1 MLLPLQRLQVP
12 IRSDFFFFFVA
23 SFIAEFECASL
34 LSAWK
39 RNQRRSSERFL
50 RGSLVQNDWVFKIQI
65 DMWGL
70 DPVAE
75 R

>member
-1 MLLPLQRLQVP
+1 MLLLQRLQVP
-12 IRSDFFFFFVA
+12 IRSNFFIFFCIVY
-23 SFIAEFECASL
+23 AEFECASL

-39 RNQRRSSERFL
+39 RTNTEVLKDLICGQSY
-50 RGSLVQNDWVFKIQI
+50 WIFKIQI